1 TFFFQASS
9 EEVVYDGSYQPLQGT
24 EMSAAYRSTVEL
36 SHDVRAGLLI
46 RQMHHW
52 AALIFLGAIVVHLC
66 RIFFTGAFRAPR
78 EANWWIGLTML
89 VLGLANGFTGYSLPD
104 DLLSGTGLRVAYSI
118 ATSIPLA
125 GPWLASLFFG
135 GPAVGD
141 PTTGR
146 LYIIHVLLV
155 PGILLAL
162 VGVHL
167 AIVWRQKH
175 TQFPGKG
182 RTEDNVVGT
191 RMWPV
196 YAMRS
201 IALLLLVSGVIAALG
216 GLVQINPVW
225 LYGPYSPAAVSTAA
239 QPDWYLGWTE
249 GALRLM
255 PSVSWHVFGHRVP
268 EVFLPGVVLPGL
280 TFALLYA
287 WPLVERR
294 LTGDHDLHHILDRP
308 RDRPWRTT
316 LGATVLAFYVVLML
330 AGAQDLWATLFG
342 IPVLRVR
349 DGFRLGVLVVP
360 VLVGAITA
368 KACVD
373 LRGAVPL
380 AEAQQRGEAPEGPA
394 EADDDDAGAGTDAL
408 ASRTAQAAA
417 AAGVAAVAGAVG
429 GRLGY
434 RWGRRKPRTI
444 RIERDEP

>member
-1 TFFFQASS
+1 
-9 EEVVYDGSYQPLQGT
+9 VVYDGSYQPLQGT

-225 LYGPYSPAAVSTAA
+225 LYGPYSPAAVSTAVA
-239 QPDWYLGWTE
+239 GVAPAFLVAMRPCSQALGGRRTGAARRHPRQGHWRHGWRRQLGSAGTEE
-249 GALRLM
+249 GADPRHHAQIADKIIAERPLLLRLENRFDEALAGLIALDAIGKLTCPQILLVTGVGIHLQLGNPLIQKRLFQLRQGIAVEMRAMRAGKGSEFLNNQRRIGLTVDHRLYRRRADDASLLCLRLM
-255 PSVSWHVFGHRVP
+255 RM
-268 EVFLPGVVLPGL
+268 GL
-280 TFALLYA
+280 F
-287 WPLVERR
+287 
-294 LTGDHDLHHILDRP
+294 
-308 RDRPWRTT
+308 
-316 LGATVLAFYVVLML
+316 
-330 AGAQDLWATLFG
+330 
-342 IPVLRVR
+342 
-349 DGFRLGVLVVP
+349 
-360 VLVGAITA
+360 
-368 KACVD
+368 
-373 LRGAVPL
+373 LRGRSGFFHGGC
-380 AEAQQRGEAPEGPA
+380 RGFF
-394 EADDDDAGAGTDAL
+394 L
-408 ASRTAQAAA
+408 
-417 AAGVAAVAGAVG
+417 
-429 GRLGY
+429 Y
-434 RWGRRKPRTI
+434 GRRFAGFLLFAVDRHGGNH
-444 RIERDEP
+444 RAA